1 MSVREEIRRNK
12 YRKYIGEEL
21 MLLIN
26 QLVRLRKNG
35 GNYHLLL

>member
-12 YRKYIGEEL
+12 YRKYIGEEI

-26 QLVRLRKNG
+26 QLLRKNG